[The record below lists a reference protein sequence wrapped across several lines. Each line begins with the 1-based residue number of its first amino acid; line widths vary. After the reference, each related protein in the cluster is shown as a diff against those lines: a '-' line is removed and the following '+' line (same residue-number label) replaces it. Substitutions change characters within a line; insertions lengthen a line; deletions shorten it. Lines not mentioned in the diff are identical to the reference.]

1 MQLHNPEELQSLI
14 SEYGKMKAF
23 DGYSAQTRGQALNE
37 LIAKMFTCWGLEA
50 ESNVRHKNG
59 KGETDTITTINSKHY
74 IIEVKWEQKKTDTGD
89 IAKLQKRVR
98 QRIEGTTGIFI
109 SIAGYSPEAIAD
121 LTDGERLSIICLD
134 ETHLEAMLSGFVPPE
149 EMITKL
155 LKKASLEGIAY
166 SAIENLHR
174 NNPSTT
180 NEIKFTTPPE
190 LKPVIEA
197 APTNFDL
204 ETVLSN
210 IPFGQYGLATRNDNE
225 LIITTMDGIH
235 LADHKKSS
243 LHTLLNFPLCQ
254 GSALLDN
261 EGNIF
266 IRRYAGVGKLSDG
279 KLTFV
284 GGGLLHGPNLMLHP
298 DNTVRL
304 ISYTSENDRIA
315 KTIISTLGAELGF
328 QKNNYID
335 MRPFDF
341 NTGCY
346 ASDGELVIFG
356 NGGTL
361 VFSEDTRKVI
371 RDYES
376 RSITNPNGITR
387 SGDYDVFV
395 CGNDTT
401 IFKFNTKTKEQI
413 PILDL
418 KINGSCHALCHSSNG
433 DFYYWGHYQT
443 TNQDTKG
450 CVLRWRLPETEGSST
465 SESP

>member
-1 MQLHNPEELQSLI
+1 MQLQNPEKLQSLI

-50 ESNVRHKNG
+50 ESNIRHKNG

-109 SIAGYSPEAIAD
+109 SIAGYSPESIAD

-166 SAIENLHR
+166 SAIEDLYR
-174 NNPSTT
+174 NKNPTT
-180 NEIKFTTPPE
+180 NEIEFTTPPE
-190 LKPVIEA
+190 LIPVTAA
-197 APTNFDL
+197 APTNFGL

-210 IPFGQYGLATRNDNE
+210 IPFGQYGLAIPNENE

-235 LADHKKSS
+235 LVDHKKKSFHS
-243 LHTLLNFPLCQ
+243 LLNFPFCQ
-254 GSALLDN
+254 GSTLLDN

-284 GGGLLHGPNLMLHP
+284 GGGLLHGANLMLHP

-304 ISYTSENDRIA
+304 FSYTSENDRIA
-315 KTIISTLGAELGF
+315 KAIISTLGVELGF
-328 QKNNYID
+328 QKNSYID
-335 MRPFDF
+335 IKPYDF
-341 NTGCY
+341 SAGCY

-361 VFSEDTRKVI
+361 MFSGDTREVI
-371 RDYES
+371 RDYQS
-376 RSITNPNGITR
+376 NSIINPHGITR
-387 SGDYDVFV
+387 LGNDIFV
-395 CGNDTT
+395 CGNNTT
-401 IFKFNTKTKEQI
+401 IFKFNTKTKEQT

-418 KINGSCHALCHSSNG
+418 RINGSCHALCHSSND
-433 DFYYWGHYQT
+433 DFYYWGHYQIAS
-443 TNQDTKG
+443 QDMKG
-450 CVLRWRLPETEGSST
+450 CVLRWRLPGTEGSST